1 VVVFAAPA
9 LLARIGELLD
19 RRRIAV
25 YCAILLIGELAMAA
39 FLVAGT
45 YGLVAP
51 LEEPTSTDFVSF
63 YAAGSLANAGTPELA
78 YNEAAHHAAEQRA
91 TETGILYNYFYY
103 PPVFLLL
110 CAVLAHLPYLTAFFI
125 FEAATLGLYL
135 LAATAILGERRWT
148 TLLVL
153 VSFPPLLWNFGYG
166 QNAFLTA
173 ALFGAGTLLLER
185 RPVLAGLLLGALCYK
200 PHFGLLIPVA
210 LAAGGHWRAFAA
222 AALSVAGLVLLS
234 VLLFGGET
242 WHHYLTAAIASP
254 AAYQTGHINRAA
266 YMTPFGAVLFMGG
279 APGTGYAVQ
288 AVATLA
294 AIALVALVWARR
306 LPLPIRA
313 ATLVSATLVAVPVAL
328 FYDLM
333 LGTIAVAWLYRS
345 DTGISPIWR
354 TALAALFAA
363 CVYPASIFD
372 AVPLPISPLIALAL
386 VAVVAWHAWR
396 EAACPGRAERERD
409 PARLEPARAS

>member
-1 VVVFAAPA
+1 MVVFAAPR
-9 LLARIGELLD
+9 LLARVGQLLD
-19 RRRIAV
+19 RRRIAE

-45 YGLVAP
+45 YGLVKP
-51 LEEPTSTDFVSF
+51 LDQPVSTDFVSF
-63 YAAGSLANAGTPELA
+63 YAAGSLADAGTPALA
-78 YNEAAHHAAEQRA
+78 YDKAAHHAAERRA
-91 TETGILYNYFYY
+91 TEPGILYNYFYY

-110 CAVLAHLPYLTAFFI
+110 CAVLARLPYLTAFFV
-125 FEAATLGLYL
+125 FEAVTLALYL

-153 VSFPPLLWNFGYG
+153 MAFPPLLWNFGFG

-173 ALFGAGTLLLER
+173 ALFGGGTLLIER
-185 RPVLAGLLLGALCYK
+185 RPAIAGLLLGALCYK
-200 PHFGLLIPVA
+200 PHFGLLIPLA

-222 AALSVAGLVLLS
+222 AALSVGGLVLLS

-242 WHHYLTAAIASP
+242 WHQYFMAAIASP

-279 APGTGYAVQ
+279 TPGIGYAVQ

-313 ATLVSATLVAVPVAL
+313 AALVSATLVAIPVAL
-328 FYDLM
+328 FYDLV
-333 LGTIAVAWLYRS
+333 LATIAVAWLYRS
-345 DTGISPIWR
+345 DTGISPTWR
-354 TALAALFAA
+354 TVLAGLFAA
-363 CVYPASIFD
+363 SVYPASIFD
-372 AVPLPISPLIALAL
+372 VIPLPISPLIALGM
-386 VAVVAWHAWR
+386 VAVVASHAWR
-396 EAACPGRAERERD
+396 EMMCRGPAGGERD